1 MTETSDAELTRH
13 VTDAEIRAVVDH
25 YDDPEHPDAMDLP
38 GARERLAEL
47 QRALESRWDDYLTAI
62 REGDLQV
69 VRDLGRVVVLQ
80 DPSRREWDRLLD
92 SIDCFDQVDRTIL
105 RVTHHQA
112 ASRLL
117 ERSVEGVDPVV
128 ARKPAEGDAGQRL
141 AEAVVD
147 GLLRRG
153 LQAGEAWAY
162 YGVELRGHSSREW
175 AERCGREDHVAV
187 ADAVETAGDRLG
199 R

>member
-1 MTETSDAELTRH
+1 MTETTDVGLTRH
-13 VTDAEIRAVVDH
+13 VTDEEIRAVVDH
-25 YDDPEHPDAMDLP
+25 YDDPAHPDAMDVA
-38 GARERLAEL
+38 GARERLAAI
-47 QRALESRWDDYLTAI
+47 QRALESRWDDHLAAI
-62 REGDLQV
+62 REGDLEV

-92 SIDCFDQVDRTIL
+92 SVDCHDHVDRTIL

-117 ERSVEGVDPVV
+117 DRSVEGVDPVV
-128 ARKPAEGDAGQRL
+128 ARKPADGDAGQRF

-147 GLLRRG
+147 GLLRSG
-153 LQAGEAWAY
+153 LPADEAWAY
-162 YGVELRGHSSREW
+162 YGVELRGHPTREW
-175 AERCGREDHVAV
+175 AARCGRDDHVAV
-187 ADAVETAGDRLG
+187 ADAVETARDRLG

>member
-1 MTETSDAELTRH
+1 MTDPNAAELTRH
-13 VTDAEIRAVVDH
+13 VTDEEIRAVVDH
-25 YDDPEHPDAMDLP
+25 YDDPEHPDAMDVA
-38 GARERLAEL
+38 GARERLAEV
-47 QRALESRWDDYLTAI
+47 QRALEERWDDYLAAI
-62 REGDLQV
+62 REGDLEV
-69 VRDLGRVVVLQ
+69 VRDLGEVVVLQ

-92 SIDCFDQVDRTIL
+92 SIDCYDQVDRTII

-128 ARKPAEGDAGQRL
+128 VRKPADGDAGQRF

-153 LQAGEAWAY
+153 VPAGEAWAY
-162 YGVELRGHSSREW
+162 YGVAIRGYSTREW
-175 AERCGREDHVAV
+175 AERCGRDDHVAV

-199 R
+199 G